1 MGLQTATNPK
11 TGERVVLVD
20 DQWQP
25 VLQSATNKE
34 GVKAYLVGDQWL
46 TDDAP
51 TVAPAA
57 APKSEGQAPLRGVAG
72 FFSAVGEPLVGL
84 SQGVSKG
91 IGDVMFGGQR
101 LVGMGLEKAGQAFA
115 PDQTLSGL
123 ITGQQPTNVVQRA
136 GKALQ
141 LDAEQRKLAE
151 QEAIADIKKKQPF
164 ATGAGE
170 LTGEVVGTLPVG
182 GAIAAPLK
190 KAAQMAPSLARFLTP
205 VATAIESGGFQAPNL
220 ATRAAGGAITG
231 GASAGLVDPN
241 ATEAGAAI
249 GAFVPTIV
257 APLVKKGAA
266 AVNRL
271 VDIKGST
278 LLDAVEGKGKEIVN
292 ALRDKNAIIVPGSA
306 PTAGEVAA
314 PVGSTRFSAL
324 QEKLK
329 EVPGA
334 ATDYATQAA
343 QSNQARL
350 AQESRVGARF
360 QRVIDR
366 VKTKID
372 NGLGAEVSPREI
384 GESLLGAA
392 KAERDTVKKGIIEP
406 AYQKA
411 FTEAGDAK
419 IDVSNVVGQAESIL
433 GRKLSDFASE
443 TAPETVRKLLSF
455 KPKPAPDVPVGKGK
469 LSSRLIKTSEE
480 VVLPPEATLQQLDDV
495 RKAINA
501 DIAAAKT
508 SAVPTAGSTLRNLHQ
523 LHDAIDD
530 AIGKSQALPDTAKVA
545 YADAVNLYRTE
556 FVPRFKT
563 GINANLFKQT
573 SLNEP
578 KLNADDVITKFF
590 QPKGEREAG
599 QFVEMF
605 GKNPD
610 AMKAARTGIE
620 DLYRQKVTN
629 AVTGEV
635 TPAKHAQFMKDYKN
649 PISILD
655 DAGMNLSQRF
665 EVVGKDAARLAK
677 IREMADASG
686 NKLAPPLPPGSNAL
700 VIEKRINELTKNLDT
715 RQLEAVNA
723 VRDDLARAAEYQ
735 RLAKAGRPAGPTGQ
749 GSATEAAAQGGLPF
763 PSLLSTPITIF
774 NNVVKRLSGQMDEK
788 VALELAREL
797 SSPALAADAIEK
809 AMARQAGKAPTSKV
823 LNQLAQPATTA
834 AAQTAADQNNLRYRI
849 ELNGMAR

>member
-11 TGERVVLVD
+11 TGERVVLVG

-25 VLQSATNKE
+25 IQQSATNKE

-51 TVAPAA
+51 AAAPAA
-57 APKSEGQAPLRGVAG
+57 AKPKGQAPLTGIAGIAESIGQPFEAAGRGV
-72 FFSAVGEPLVGL
+72 F
-84 SQGVSKG
+84 KG

-101 LVGMGLEKAGQAFA
+101 LVGMGLEKLGQPGSRAESAGRGIQ
-115 PDQTLSGL
+115 
-123 ITGQQPTNVVQRA
+123 I
-136 GKALQ
+136 
-141 LDAEQRKLAE
+141 DAEQRKLAE
-151 QEAIADIKKKQPF
+151 QEAIADIKKKQPL

-170 LTGEVVGTLPVG
+170 MVGEVVGTLPVG
-182 GAIAAPLK
+182 GAIAAPIK
-190 KAAQMAPSLARFLTP
+190 KAAQLAPSLARFLTP
-205 VATAIESGGFQAPNL
+205 VATAIETAGFKGPNI
-220 ATRAAGGAITG
+220 ATKAAGGAITS

-241 ATEAGAAI
+241 STEAGAAI
-249 GAFVPTIV
+249 GAVVPTIV
-257 APLVKKGAA
+257 APLVGKAA
-266 AVNRL
+266 TAVNRL
-271 VDIKGST
+271 TDIKGNT
-278 LLDAVEGKGKEIVN
+278 LLDAVEGKGKEIIN
-292 ALRDKNAIIVPGSA
+292 ALRAKDAVIVPGSA

-314 PVGSTRFSAL
+314 PVGVARFSAL

-334 ATDYATQAA
+334 ATSYANQAA
-343 QSNQARL
+343 QTNEARL
-350 AQESRVGARF
+350 AQEGRVGERF
-360 QRVIDR
+360 QRVIDK
-366 VKTKID
+366 VKAKID
-372 NGLGAEVSPREI
+372 SGLGAEVSPREV
-384 GESLLGAA
+384 GESLLAA
-392 KAERDTVKKGIIEP
+392 ANKEREIVKKGVIEP

-419 IDVSNVVGQAESIL
+419 IDVSSVVDQAESIL

-455 KPKPAPDVPVGKGK
+455 KPKPAPEVPVGKGK
-469 LSSRLIKTSEE
+469 LSSKLVKTSDE
-480 VVLPPEATLQQLDDV
+480 VVLPPEATLQQLDDI

-501 DIAAAKT
+501 DIAAAK
-508 SAVPTAGSTLRNLHQ
+508 SSMNPTASSTLRNLGQ
-523 LHDAIDD
+523 LHAAIDD
-530 AIGKSQALPDTAKVA
+530 AIGKSEALPAAAKTA

-578 KLNADDVITKFF
+578 KLNADDVVSKFF

-610 AMKAARTGIE
+610 AMVTARAGIE

-629 AVTGEV
+629 AATGEV
-635 TPAKHAQFMKDYKN
+635 DRAKHAQFMKDFKN
-649 PISILD
+649 PIAILD
-655 DAGMNLSQRF
+655 DAGMNLAQRF
-665 EVVGKDAARLAK
+665 DVIGKDAARLAK
-677 IREMADASG
+677 VREMAEASG

-700 VIEKRINELTKNLDT
+700 AIEKRITDLTNGFT
-715 RQLEAVNA
+715 PRQMQAVNA
-723 VRDDLARAAEYQ
+723 VRDDLARQAEYE
-735 RLAKAGRPAGPTGQ
+735 RLARAGRPAGPTGQ
-749 GSATEAAAQGGLPF
+749 GSATEAASQSGLPF
-763 PSLLSTPITIF
+763 PHLLSTPITIF
-774 NNVVKRLSGQMDEK
+774 NNVVKRLSGQMDDK

-809 AMARQAGKAPTSKV
+809 AMARQAGKAPTNAVVNS
-823 LNQLAQPATTA
+823 LAKPATTA
-834 AAQTAADQNNLRYRI
+834 AAQAPADQNKLRYRVEI
-849 ELNGMAR
+849 NGVGQRN

>member
-11 TGERVVLVD
+11 TGERVVLVG

-25 VLQSATNKE
+25 IQQSATNKE
-34 GVKAYLVGDQWL
+34 GMKAYLVGDQWL

-51 TVAPAA
+51 AA
-57 APKSEGQAPLRGVAG
+57 APATPKGQAPLTGAAG
-72 FFSAVGEPLVGL
+72 FFEAVGEPIAAL

-101 LVGMGLEKAGQAFA
+101 LVGMGMEKLGQPGSRGAEMGR
-115 PDQTLSGL
+115 TL
-123 ITGQQPTNVVQRA
+123 QR
-136 GKALQ
+136 
-141 LDAEQRKLAE
+141 DAAERKLAE
-151 QEAIADIKKKQPF
+151 QEAIADIKKKQPV
-164 ATGAGE
+164 ATGTGE
-170 LTGEVVGTLPVG
+170 MVGEVVGTLPVG
-182 GAIAAPLK
+182 GAIAAPIK
-190 KAAQMAPSLARFLTP
+190 KAAQMAPSLAKFLTP
-205 VATAIESGGFQAPNL
+205 VATAIESAGFKGPNI
-220 ATRAAGGAITG
+220 ATKGLGGAVTG

-249 GAFVPTIV
+249 GAVVPTIV
-257 APLVKKGAA
+257 APLVGKAA
-266 AVNRL
+266 TAVNRL
-271 VDIKGST
+271 TDIKGST
-278 LLDAVEGKGKEIVN
+278 LLDAVEGKGKEIIN
-292 ALRDKNAIIVPGSA
+292 ALRAKDAVIVPGSA

-314 PVGSTRFSAL
+314 PVGSARFSAL

-329 EVPGA
+329 EVPKA
-334 ATDYATQAA
+334 VTDYANQAA
-343 QSNQARL
+343 QTNQARL
-350 AQESRVGARF
+350 AQEGRVGDRF
-360 QRVIDR
+360 QRVIDK
-366 VKTKID
+366 VKAKIE
-372 NGLGAEVSPREI
+372 NGLGATTVTPREA
-384 GESLLGAA
+384 GEALLASA
-392 KAERDTVKKGIIEP
+392 KIERDAVKKGVIEP

-419 IDVSNVVGQAESIL
+419 IDVSSVVDQAESIL

-455 KPKPAPDVPVGKGK
+455 KPKPAPEVPVGKGK
-469 LSSRLIKTSEE
+469 LSSKLVKTSEE
-480 VVLPPEATLQQLDDV
+480 VALPPEATLQQLDDI

-501 DIAAAKT
+501 DIAAAKS

-530 AIGKSQALPDTAKVA
+530 AIGKSTALPDAAKTA

-578 KLNADDVITKFF
+578 KLNADDVVSKFF

-599 QFVEMF
+599 QFVDMF

-610 AMKAARTGIE
+610 AMVTARAGIE
-620 DLYRQKVTN
+620 DLYRQKVIN
-629 AVTGEV
+629 ASTGEV
-635 TPAKHAQFMKDYKN
+635 DLAAQARFLRDYKN
-649 PISILD
+649 PIAILD

-665 EVVGKDAARLAK
+665 DVVGKDAARLAK

-700 VIEKRINELTKNLDT
+700 AVEKRITELTNGLNP
-715 RQLEAVNA
+715 RQMQTVNA
-723 VRDDLARAAEYQ
+723 VRDDLARQAEYE
-735 RLAKAGRPAGPTGQ
+735 RLARAGRPAGPTGQ
-749 GSATEAAAQGGLPF
+749 SSATEAAAQGGMPLP
-763 PSLLSTPITIF
+763 PLLNTTLTIF
-774 NNVVKRLSGQMDEK
+774 NNVVKRLSGQMDDK
-788 VALELAREL
+788 IALELAREL

-809 AMARQAGKAPTSKV
+809 AMARQAGKAPTNAVVNS
-823 LNQLAQPATTA
+823 LAKPATTA
-834 AAQTAADQNNLRYRI
+834 AAQAPADQNKLRYRVEI
-849 ELNGMAR
+849 NGVGQRN

>member
-1 MGLQTATNPK
+1 LQTATNPK
-11 TGERVVLVD
+11 TGERVVLVN

-25 VLQSATNKE
+25 IAQSATNKE

-46 TDDAP
+46 TDDVP
-51 TVAPAA
+51 VAKPQMPAFDTGAGGQNWDTRGPLTGA
-57 APKSEGQAPLRGVAG
+57 AGV
-72 FFSAVGEPLVGL
+72 FQTIGEPLAGL

-101 LVGMGLEKAGQAFA
+101 LVGMGLEKLGQPGSRA
-115 PDQTLSGL
+115 D
-123 ITGQQPTNVVQRA
+123 IA

-151 QEAIADIKKKQPF
+151 QADIADIKKKQPL
-164 ATGAGE
+164 ATGTGE
-170 LTGEVVGTLPVG
+170 LVGEVVGTLPVG

-190 KAAQMAPSLARFLTP
+190 KAVQMAPSLARFLTP
-205 VATAIESGGFQAPNL
+205 IATSIETAGFQAPNI
-220 ATRAAGGAITG
+220 ATKALGGAVTG
-231 GASAGLVDPN
+231 GASAALIDPN
-241 ATEAGAAI
+241 SAEAGATI
-249 GAFVPTIV
+249 GAVVPTIV
-257 APLVKKGAA
+257 APAIGKVAG

-271 VDIKGST
+271 TDIKGTT
-278 LLDAVEGKGKEIVN
+278 LLDAVEGKGKEIIN
-292 ALRDKNAIIVPGSA
+292 ALRSKGAVIVPGSA
-306 PTAGEVAA
+306 PTAAEVASTA
-314 PVGSTRFSAL
+314 GSARFSAL
-324 QEKLK
+324 GKKLE

-334 ATDYATQAA
+334 ATSYANQAA
-343 QSNQARL
+343 QSNEARL
-350 AQESRVGARF
+350 AQEARVGERF
-360 QRVIDR
+360 QRVIDK
-366 VKTKID
+366 VKSKID
-372 NGLGAEVSPREI
+372 NAFGPAPTPREL
-384 GESLLGAA
+384 GESLLASA
-392 KAERDTVKKGIIEP
+392 KIERETVKKGVIEP

-455 KPKPAPDVPVGKGK
+455 KPRPAPDVPVGKGK

-480 VVLPPEATLQQLDDV
+480 AVLPPEATLQQLDDV

-501 DIAAAKT
+501 DIAAAKM
-508 SAVPTAGSTLRNLHQ
+508 SMSPTAGSTLRNLGQ
-523 LHDAIDD
+523 LHTAIDD
-530 AIGKSQALPDTAKVA
+530 AIGKSQALPDAAKVS

-578 KLNADDVITKFF
+578 RLNADDVITKFF

-599 QFVEMF
+599 QFVDMF
-605 GKNPD
+605 GKNVD

-620 DLYRQKVTN
+620 DLYRQKVTD

-635 TPAKHAQFMKDYKN
+635 SAAKHAKFMKDYGN
-649 PISILD
+649 PIAIMD
-655 DAGMNLSQRF
+655 DAGMNLAQRF
-665 EVVGKDAARLAK
+665 DVIGKDAQRLAR

-700 VIEKRINELTKNLDT
+700 AVEQRITDLTKGMNP
-715 RQLEAVNA
+715 RQLQAVNA
-723 VRDDLARAAEYQ
+723 VRDDLARAVEYE

-749 GSATEAAAQGGLPF
+749 GSATEAAAQGGLPL
-763 PSLLSTPITIF
+763 PPLLSTPLTIF
-774 NNVVKRLSGQMDEK
+774 NNVVKRLSGQMDDK
-788 VALELAREL
+788 IALELAREM

-809 AMARQAGKAPTSKV
+809 AMARQAGKGPTNAA
-823 LNQLAQPATTA
+823 LNQLAKPAATA
-834 AAQTAADQNNLRYRI
+834 AAQSPADQNKLRYRI

>member
-11 TGERVVLVD
+11 TGERVVLVG

-34 GVKAYLVGDQWL
+34 GLKAYLVGDQWL
-46 TDDAP
+46 TDDAAP
-51 TVAPAA
+51 AVAPATA
-57 APKSEGQAPLRGVAG
+57 APAKPKGQAPLTGAAG
-72 FFSAVGEPLVGL
+72 FFEAVGEPIAAL
-84 SQGVSKG
+84 SQGISKG

-101 LVGMGLEKAGQAFA
+101 LVGVGLEKAGAE
-115 PDQTLSGL
+115 
-123 ITGQQPTNVVQRA
+123 RA
-136 GKALQ
+136 GRALQ

-151 QEAIADIKKKQPF
+151 QEAIADIKKKQPL

-170 LTGEVVGTLPVG
+170 MTGEVVGTLPVG
-182 GAIAAPLK
+182 GAIAAPIK
-190 KAAQMAPSLARFLTP
+190 KAAQLAPSLARFLTP
-205 VATAIESGGFQAPNL
+205 VATAVETAGFKGPNI
-220 ATRAAGGAITG
+220 ATKAAGGAITG

-241 ATEAGAAI
+241 STEAGAAI
-249 GAFVPTIV
+249 GAVVPTIV
-257 APLVKKGAA
+257 APLVGKAA
-266 AVNRL
+266 TAINRL
-271 VDIKGST
+271 TDIKGNT
-278 LLDAVEGKGKEIVN
+278 LLDAVEGKGKEIIN
-292 ALRDKNAIIVPGSA
+292 ALRDKNAVIVPGSA

-334 ATDYATQAA
+334 ATSYANQAA
-343 QSNQARL
+343 QTNEARL
-350 AQESRVGARF
+350 AQEGRVGERF

-366 VKTKID
+366 VKAKID
-372 NGLGAEVSPREI
+372 SGLGTSKDTPREV
-384 GESLLGAA
+384 GEALLAA
-392 KAERDTVKKGIIEP
+392 ANKEREIVKKGVIEP

-419 IDVSNVVGQAESIL
+419 IDVSSVVDQAESIL

-455 KPKPAPDVPVGKGK
+455 KPKPAPEVPVGKGK
-469 LSSRLIKTSEE
+469 LSSKLVKTSDE
-480 VVLPPEATLQQLDDV
+480 VVLPPEATLQQLDDI

-501 DIAAAKT
+501 DIAAAK
-508 SAVPTAGSTLRNLHQ
+508 SSMNPTASSTLRNLGQ
-523 LHDAIDD
+523 LHAAIDD
-530 AIGKSQALPDTAKVA
+530 AIGKSEALPVAAKTA

-578 KLNADDVITKFF
+578 KLNADDVVSKFF

-610 AMKAARTGIE
+610 AMVTARAGIE

-629 AVTGEV
+629 AATGEV
-635 TPAKHAQFMKDYKN
+635 DRAKHAQFMKEYKN
-649 PISILD
+649 PIAILD

-665 EVVGKDAARLAK
+665 DVIGKDAARLAK
-677 IREMADASG
+677 VREMADASG

-700 VIEKRINELTKNLDT
+700 AIEKRITDLTNGFT
-715 RQLEAVNA
+715 PRQMQAVNA
-723 VRDDLARAAEYQ
+723 VRDDLARQAEYE
-735 RLAKAGRPAGPTGQ
+735 RLARAGRPAGPTGQ
-749 GSATEAAAQGGLPF
+749 GSATEAASQSGLPF
-763 PSLLSTPITIF
+763 PHLLSTPITIF
-774 NNVVKRLSGQMDEK
+774 NNVVKRLSGQMDDK

-809 AMARQAGKAPTSKV
+809 AMARQAGRAPTNAVVNS
-823 LNQLAQPATTA
+823 LAKPATTA
-834 AAQTAADQNNLRYRI
+834 AAQAPADQNKLRYRVEI
-849 ELNGMAR
+849 NGVGQRN

>member
-11 TGERVVLVD
+11 TGERVVLVG

-25 VLQSATNKE
+25 VMQSATNKE
-34 GVKAYLVGDQWL
+34 GIKAYLVGDQWL

-51 TVAPAA
+51 APAA
-57 APKSEGQAPLRGVAG
+57 APAQPKGQAPLTGAAG
-72 FFSAVGEPLVGL
+72 FFESVGEPLAGL
-84 SQGVSKG
+84 SQGISKG

-101 LVGMGLEKAGQAFA
+101 LVGMGLEKAGAE
-115 PDQTLSGL
+115 
-123 ITGQQPTNVVQRA
+123 RA

-151 QEAIADIKKKQPF
+151 QQAIADIRKKQPF

-170 LTGEVVGTLPVG
+170 MTGEVIGTLPVG
-182 GAIAAPLK
+182 GAIAAPIK

-205 VATAIESGGFQAPNL
+205 VATAIETGGFQAPNL
-220 ATRAAGGAITG
+220 ATKAAGGAITG

-249 GAFVPTIV
+249 GAVVPTIV
-257 APLVKKGAA
+257 APLVTKGAA

-271 VDIKGST
+271 MDIKGNT
-278 LLDAVEGKGKEIVN
+278 LLDAVEGKSKEIVN
-292 ALRDKNAIIVPGSA
+292 ALRAKDAVIVPGSA

-334 ATDYATQAA
+334 ATSYANQAA
-343 QSNQARL
+343 QTNEARL
-350 AQESRVGARF
+350 AQEGRVGERF

-366 VKTKID
+366 VKAKID

-384 GESLLGAA
+384 GETLLGTA
-392 KAERDTVKKGIIEP
+392 KAERDAVKKGVIEP

-411 FTEAGDAK
+411 FTEAGDSK
-419 IDVSNVVGQAESIL
+419 IDVSGVVNQAESIL

-469 LSSRLIKTSEE
+469 LSSKLIKTSEE
-480 VVLPPEATLQQLDDV
+480 VTLPPEATLQQLDDV

-508 SAVPTAGSTLRNLHQ
+508 SAVPTANSTLRNLHQ

-530 AIGKSQALPDTAKVA
+530 AIGKSQALPDTAKAA

-605 GKNPD
+605 GKNAD

-635 TPAKHAQFMKDYKN
+635 NPAKHAQFMKDYKN
-649 PISILD
+649 PIAIMD

-665 EVVGKDAARLAK
+665 DVVGKDATRLAK

-700 VIEKRINELTKNLDT
+700 AIEKRITDLTKGMNE
-715 RQLEAVNA
+715 RQLQAVNS
-723 VRDDLARAAEYQ
+723 VRDDLARQAEYE

-749 GSATEAAAQGGLPF
+749 GSATEAASQSGLPF
-763 PSLLSTPITIF
+763 PHLLSTPITIF
-774 NNVVKRLSGQMDEK
+774 NNVVKRLSGQMDDK

-809 AMARQAGKAPTSKV
+809 AMARQAGKGPTNKII
-823 LNQLAQPATTA
+823 NQLAQPATTA
-834 AAQTAADQNNLRYRI
+834 AAQAPADQNKLRYRI

>member
-11 TGERVVLVD
+11 TGERVVLVG

-25 VLQSATNKE
+25 IQQSATNKE
-34 GVKAYLVGDQWL
+34 GMKAYLVGDQWL

-51 TVAPAA
+51 APAA
-57 APKSEGQAPLRGVAG
+57 VPAKPKGQAPLTGAAG
-72 FFSAVGEPLVGL
+72 FFEAVGEPIAGL

-91 IGDVMFGGQR
+91 IGDVMFGAQR
-101 LVGMGLEKAGQAFA
+101 LVGMGIEKLGTPNSPAAEFGRE
-115 PDQTLSGL
+115 L
-123 ITGQQPTNVVQRA
+123 QR
-136 GKALQ
+136 
-141 LDAEQRKLAE
+141 DAAQRKLAE
-151 QEAIADIKKKQPF
+151 QEAIADIKKKQPV
-164 ATGAGE
+164 ATGTGE
-170 LTGEVVGTLPVG
+170 MVGEVVGTLPVG
-182 GAIAAPLK
+182 GGIAAPIK
-190 KAAQMAPSLARFLTP
+190 KAAQMAPSLAKFLTP
-205 VATAIESGGFQAPNL
+205 VATAIESGGFQGANL
-220 ATRAAGGAITG
+220 ATKGLGGAVTG
-231 GASAGLVDPN
+231 GASAGLIDPN

-249 GAFVPTIV
+249 GAVVPTIV
-257 APLVKKGAA
+257 APLVGKAA
-266 AVNRL
+266 TAVNRL
-271 VDIKGST
+271 TDIKGST
-278 LLDAVEGKGKEIVN
+278 LLDAVEGKGKEIIN
-292 ALRDKNAIIVPGSA
+292 ALRAKDAVIVPGSA

-334 ATDYATQAA
+334 ATSYANQAA
-343 QSNQARL
+343 QTNEARL
-350 AQESRVGARF
+350 AQEGRVGERF
-360 QRVIDR
+360 QRVIDK
-366 VKTKID
+366 VKAKIES
-372 NGLGAEVSPREI
+372 GLGSTTVTPREA
-384 GESLLGAA
+384 GEALLAA
-392 KAERDTVKKGIIEP
+392 ANKEREMVKKGVIEP

-419 IDVSNVVGQAESIL
+419 IDVSSVVDQAESIL
-433 GRKLSDFASE
+433 DRKLSDFASE

-455 KPKPAPDVPVGKGK
+455 KPKPAPEVPVGKGK
-469 LSSRLIKTSEE
+469 LSSKLIKTSEE
-480 VVLPPEATLQQLDDV
+480 VALPPEATLQQLDDI

-501 DIAAAKT
+501 DIAAAKS

-530 AIGKSQALPDTAKVA
+530 AIGKSTALPDAAKTA

-578 KLNADDVITKFF
+578 KLNADDVVSKFF

-599 QFVEMF
+599 QFVDMF

-610 AMKAARTGIE
+610 AMVTARAGIE

-635 TPAKHAQFMKDYKN
+635 DRAKHAQFMKDYKN
-649 PISILD
+649 PIAILD

-665 EVVGKDAARLAK
+665 DVVGKDAARLAK

-700 VIEKRINELTKNLDT
+700 AVEKRITELTNGLNP
-715 RQLEAVNA
+715 RQMQTVNA
-723 VRDDLARAAEYQ
+723 VRDDLARQAEYE
-735 RLAKAGRPAGPTGQ
+735 RLARAGRPAGPTDQ
-749 GSATEAAAQGGLPF
+749 GSATEAASQSGLPF
-763 PSLLSTPITIF
+763 PHLLSTPITIF
-774 NNVVKRLSGQMDEK
+774 NNVVKRLSGQMDDK

-809 AMARQAGKAPTSKV
+809 AMARQSGKGKTNAV
-823 LNQLAQPATTA
+823 VNALAKPAATA
-834 AAQTAADQNNLRYRI
+834 AAQMPANQNALRI
-849 ELNGMAR
+849 EINGVGQRN

>member
-1 MGLQTATNPK
+1 MGLQTATNPQ
-11 TGERVVLVD
+11 TGERVVLVG

-25 VLQSATNKE
+25 ILQSATNKE
-34 GVKAYLVGDQWL
+34 GMKAYLVGDQWL

-51 TVAPAA
+51 AAAPAA
-57 APKSEGQAPLRGVAG
+57 PAKPKGQAPLTGAAG
-72 FFSAVGEPLVGL
+72 FFEAVGEPIAGL
-84 SQGVSKG
+84 SQGISKG

-101 LVGMGLEKAGQAFA
+101 LVGMGLEKAGAE
-115 PDQTLSGL
+115 GV
-123 ITGQQPTNVVQRA
+123 GR
-136 GKALQ
+136 ALQ
-141 LDAEQRKLAE
+141 EDAARRKLAE
-151 QEAIADIKKKQPF
+151 QEAIADIKKKQPL

-170 LTGEVVGTLPVG
+170 MTGEVVGTLPVG
-182 GAIAAPLK
+182 GAIAAPIK

-205 VATAIESGGFQAPNL
+205 VATAVESAGFKGPNI
-220 ATRAAGGAITG
+220 ATKGLGGAVSG
-231 GASAGLVDPN
+231 GASAALIDPN

-249 GAFVPTIV
+249 GALVPTIV
-257 APLVKKGAA
+257 APLVTKGAA

-271 VDIKGST
+271 TDIKGST
-278 LLDAVEGKGKEIVN
+278 LLDAVEGKGQEIIN
-292 ALRDKNAIIVPGSA
+292 ALRAKNAVIVPGSA

-314 PVGSTRFSAL
+314 PVGSARFSAL

-334 ATDYATQAA
+334 ATSYANQAA
-343 QSNQARL
+343 QTNEARL
-350 AQESRVGARF
+350 AQEGRVGERF

-366 VKTKID
+366 VKAKIES
-372 NGLGAEVSPREI
+372 GLGSTTVTPREA
-384 GESLLGAA
+384 GEALLAA
-392 KAERDTVKKGIIEP
+392 ANKEREMVKKGVIEP

-419 IDVSNVVGQAESIL
+419 IDVSNVVDQAESIL

-455 KPKPAPDVPVGKGK
+455 KPKPAPEVPVGKGK
-469 LSSRLIKTSEE
+469 LSSKLVKTSEE
-480 VVLPPEATLQQLDDV
+480 VALPPEATLQQLDDI

-501 DIAAAKT
+501 DIAAAKS

-530 AIGKSQALPDTAKVA
+530 AIGKSTALPDAAKTA
-545 YADAVNLYRTE
+545 YADAVSLYRTQY
-556 FVPRFKT
+556 VPRFKT
-563 GINANLFKQT
+563 GVNANLFKQT

-578 KLNADDVITKFF
+578 KLNADDVVSKFF

-610 AMKAARTGIE
+610 AMVTARAGIE

-635 TPAKHAQFMKDYKN
+635 DRAKHAQFMKDYKN
-649 PISILD
+649 PIAILD

-665 EVVGKDAARLAK
+665 DVVGKDAARLAK
-677 IREMADASG
+677 IREMAEASG
-686 NKLAPPLPPGSNAL
+686 NKLAPPLPPGANAL
-700 VIEKRINELTKNLDT
+700 AVEKRISELTSGMT
-715 RQLEAVNA
+715 PRQLQVVNS
-723 VRDDLARAAEYQ
+723 VRDDLARQAEYE
-735 RLAKAGRPAGPTGQ
+735 RLARAGRPAGPTGQ
-749 GSATEAAAQGGLPF
+749 GSATEAASQSGLPF
-763 PSLLSTPITIF
+763 PHLLSTPITIF
-774 NNVVKRLSGQMDEK
+774 NNVVKRLSGQMDDK
-788 VALELAREL
+788 VALELAREM

-809 AMARQAGKAPTSKV
+809 AMARQAGKGKSNAVVNK
-823 LNQLAQPATTA
+823 LAKPLSTA
-834 AAQTAADQNNLRYRI
+834 AAQTPANQNALRI
-849 ELNGMAR
+849 ELTGMANKD

>member
-11 TGERVVLVD
+11 TGERVVLVG

-25 VLQSATNKE
+25 IQQSATNKE
-34 GVKAYLVGDQWL
+34 GMKAYLVGDQWL
-46 TDDAP
+46 TDDA
-51 TVAPAA
+51 APAA
-57 APKSEGQAPLRGVAG
+57 APAKPKGQAPLTGAAG
-72 FFSAVGEPLVGL
+72 FFESVGEPIAAL

-101 LVGMGLEKAGQAFA
+101 LVGMGLEKLGQ
-115 PDQTLSGL
+115 PGS
-123 ITGQQPTNVVQRA
+123 RA
-136 GKALQ
+136 AEQGRALQ
-141 LDAEQRKLAE
+141 IDAEQRKLAE
-151 QEAIADIKKKQPF
+151 QQSIADIKKKQPV

-170 LTGEVVGTLPVG
+170 MVGEVVGTLPVG
-182 GAIAAPLK
+182 GAIAAPIK
-190 KAAQMAPSLARFLTP
+190 KAAQLAPSLARFLTP
-205 VATAIESGGFQAPNL
+205 VATAIETAGFKGPNI
-220 ATRAAGGAITG
+220 ATKAAGGAITS

-241 ATEAGAAI
+241 STEAGAAI
-249 GAFVPTIV
+249 GAVVPTIV
-257 APLVKKGAA
+257 APLVGKAA
-266 AVNRL
+266 TAVNRL
-271 VDIKGST
+271 TDIKGNT
-278 LLDAVEGKGKEIVN
+278 LLDAVEGKGKEIIN
-292 ALRDKNAIIVPGSA
+292 ALRAKDAVIVPGSA

-314 PVGSTRFSAL
+314 PVGVARFSAL

-334 ATDYATQAA
+334 ATSYANQAA
-343 QSNQARL
+343 QTNEARL
-350 AQESRVGARF
+350 AQEGRVGERF
-360 QRVIDR
+360 QRVIDK
-366 VKTKID
+366 VKAKID
-372 NGLGAEVSPREI
+372 NGLGAEVSPREV
-384 GESLLGAA
+384 GESLLAA
-392 KAERDTVKKGIIEP
+392 ANKEREIVKKGVIEP

-419 IDVSNVVGQAESIL
+419 INVSGVVDQAESIL

-455 KPKPAPDVPVGKGK
+455 KPKPAPEVPVGKGK
-469 LSSRLIKTSEE
+469 LSSKLVKTSDE
-480 VVLPPEATLQQLDDV
+480 VVLPPEATLQQLDDI

-501 DIAAAKT
+501 DIAAAK
-508 SAVPTAGSTLRNLHQ
+508 SSMNPTASSTLRNLGQ
-523 LHDAIDD
+523 LHTAIDD
-530 AIGKSQALPDTAKVA
+530 AIGKSEALPAAAKTA

-578 KLNADDVITKFF
+578 KLNADDVVSKFF

-610 AMKAARTGIE
+610 AMVTARAGIE

-629 AVTGEV
+629 AATGEV
-635 TPAKHAQFMKDYKN
+635 DRAKHAQFMKDFKN
-649 PISILD
+649 PIAIMD
-655 DAGMNLSQRF
+655 EAGMNLAQRF
-665 EVVGKDAARLAK
+665 DVIGKDAARLAK
-677 IREMADASG
+677 VREMADASG

-700 VIEKRINELTKNLDT
+700 AIEKRISDLTTDFT
-715 RQLEAVNA
+715 PRQMQAVNA
-723 VRDDLARAAEYQ
+723 VRDDLARQAEYE

-749 GSATEAAAQGGLPF
+749 GSATEAASQSGLPF
-763 PSLLSTPITIF
+763 PHLLSTPITIF
-774 NNVVKRLSGQMDEK
+774 NNVVKRLSGQMDDK

-809 AMARQAGKAPTSKV
+809 AMARQAGKAPTNAVVNS
-823 LNQLAQPATTA
+823 LAKPATTA
-834 AAQTAADQNNLRYRI
+834 AAQAPADQNKLRYRVEI
-849 ELNGMAR
+849 NGVGQRN

>member
-1 MGLQTATNPK
+1 L
-11 TGERVVLVD
+11 VV
-20 DQWQP
+20 
-25 VLQSATNKE
+25 
-34 GVKAYLVGDQWL
+34 DQWL
-46 TDDAP
+46 TDDA
-51 TVAPAA
+51 APAA
-57 APKSEGQAPLRGVAG
+57 PAAPAKPKGQAPLTGAAG
-72 FFSAVGEPLVGL
+72 FFETIGEPIAGL

-101 LVGMGLEKAGQAFA
+101 LVGMGIEKAGQAFA
-115 PDQTLSGL
+115 PAPTMSGL
-123 ITGQQPTNVVQRA
+123 VTGQQPTNIVQRA
-136 GKALQ
+136 GIALQ
-141 LDAEQRKLAE
+141 EDAARRKLAE
-151 QEAIADIKKKQPF
+151 QEAIADIKKKQPV
-164 ATGAGE
+164 ATGTGE
-170 LTGEVVGTLPVG
+170 MVGEVVGTLPVG
-182 GAIAAPLK
+182 GAIAAPIK
-190 KAAQMAPSLARFLTP
+190 KAAQMAPSLAKFLTP
-205 VATAIESGGFQAPNL
+205 VATAIETGGFKGPNI
-220 ATRAAGGAITG
+220 ATKAVGGAVTG
-231 GASAGLVDPN
+231 GASAGLIDPN

-249 GAFVPTIV
+249 GAVVPTVV
-257 APLVKKGAA
+257 APLVGKAAA

-271 VDIKGST
+271 TDIKGNT
-278 LLDAVEGKGKEIVN
+278 LLDAVEGKGKEIIN
-292 ALRDKNAIIVPGSA
+292 ALRAKDAVIVPGSA

-343 QSNQARL
+343 QTNEARL
-350 AQESRVGARF
+350 AQEGRVGERF
-360 QRVIDR
+360 QRVIDK
-366 VKTKID
+366 VKSKIES
-372 NGLGAEVSPREI
+372 GLGSTTVTPREA
-384 GESLLGAA
+384 GEALLAA
-392 KAERDTVKKGIIEP
+392 ANKEREMVKKGVIEP

-419 IDVSNVVGQAESIL
+419 IDVSSVVDQAESIL

-455 KPKPAPDVPVGKGK
+455 KPKPAPEVPVGKGK
-469 LSSRLIKTSEE
+469 LSSRLTKTSEE
-480 VVLPPEATLQQLDDV
+480 ALPTPEATLQQLDDV

-501 DIAAAKT
+501 DIAAAKS
-508 SAVPTAGSTLRNLHQ
+508 SANPTAGSTLRNLHQ

-530 AIGKSQALPDTAKVA
+530 AIGKSQALPETAKTA

-578 KLNADDVITKFF
+578 KLNADDVVSKFF

-610 AMKAARTGIE
+610 AMVTARAGIE

-635 TPAKHAQFMKDYKN
+635 DRAKHAQFMKDYKN
-649 PISILD
+649 PIAILD

-665 EVVGKDAARLAK
+665 DVVGKDAARLAK

-686 NKLAPPLPPGSNAL
+686 NKLAPPLPPGANAL
-700 VIEKRINELTKNLDT
+700 AVEKRINELTSNFT
-715 RQLEAVNA
+715 PRQMQAVNA
-723 VRDDLARAAEYQ
+723 VRDDLARQAEYE

-749 GSATEAAAQGGLPF
+749 GSATEAAAQSGLPF
-763 PSLLSTPITIF
+763 PHLLSTPITIF
-774 NNVVKRLSGQMDEK
+774 NNVVKRLSGQMDDK

-809 AMARQAGKAPTSKV
+809 AMARQAGKGKTNAVVNS
-823 LNQLAQPATTA
+823 LAKPAAIA
-834 AAQTAADQNNLRYRI
+834 AAQMPANQNALRI
-849 ELNGMAR
+849 EINGVGQRK

>member
-11 TGERVVLVD
+11 TGERVVLVG

-25 VLQSATNKE
+25 IQQSATNKE
-34 GVKAYLVGDQWL
+34 GVKAYLVGDKWL

-51 TVAPAA
+51 AAAPAA
-57 APKSEGQAPLRGVAG
+57 SPAKPQGQAPLTGIAGIAESIGQPFEAAGRGV
-72 FFSAVGEPLVGL
+72 F
-84 SQGVSKG
+84 KG

-101 LVGMGLEKAGQAFA
+101 LVGMGLEKLGQ
-115 PDQTLSGL
+115 PGS
-123 ITGQQPTNVVQRA
+123 RA
-136 GKALQ
+136 AEQGRALQ
-141 LDAEQRKLAE
+141 IDAEERKLAE
-151 QEAIADIKKKQPF
+151 QQAIADIKKKQPV

-170 LTGEVVGTLPVG
+170 MVGEVVGTLPVG
-182 GAIAAPLK
+182 GAIAAPIK
-190 KAAQMAPSLARFLTP
+190 KAAQLAPSLARFLTP
-205 VATAIESGGFQAPNL
+205 VATAIETAGFKGPNI
-220 ATRAAGGAITG
+220 ATKAAGGAITS

-241 ATEAGAAI
+241 STEAGAAI
-249 GAFVPTIV
+249 GAVVPTIV
-257 APLVKKGAA
+257 APLVGKAA
-266 AVNRL
+266 TAVNRL
-271 VDIKGST
+271 TDIKGNT
-278 LLDAVEGKGKEIVN
+278 LLDAVEGKGKEIIN
-292 ALRDKNAIIVPGSA
+292 ALRAKDAVIVPGSA

-334 ATDYATQAA
+334 ATEYSTQARVTD
-343 QSNQARL
+343 QARL
-350 AQESRVGARF
+350 AQEGRVGERF
-360 QRVIDR
+360 QRVIDK
-366 VKTKID
+366 VKAKID
-372 NGLGAEVSPREI
+372 GGLGAEVSPREV
-384 GESLLGAA
+384 GESLLAA
-392 KAERDTVKKGIIEP
+392 ANKEREIVKKGVIEP

-419 IDVSNVVGQAESIL
+419 INVSSVVDQAESIL

-455 KPKPAPDVPVGKGK
+455 KPKPAPEVPVGKGK
-469 LSSRLIKTSEE
+469 LSSKLVKTSDE
-480 VVLPPEATLQQLDDV
+480 VVLPPEATLQQLDDI

-501 DIAAAKT
+501 DIAAAK
-508 SAVPTAGSTLRNLHQ
+508 SSMNPTASSTLRNLGQ
-523 LHDAIDD
+523 LHAAIDD
-530 AIGKSQALPDTAKVA
+530 AIGKSEALPAAAKTA

-563 GINANLFKQT
+563 GVNANLFKQT

-610 AMKAARTGIE
+610 AMVTARTGIE

-635 TPAKHAQFMKDYKN
+635 DRTKHAQFMKDFKN
-649 PISILD
+649 PIAIMD
-655 DAGMNLSQRF
+655 EAGMNLAQRF
-665 EVVGKDAARLAK
+665 DVIGKDAARLAK

-686 NKLAPPLPPGSNAL
+686 NKLAPPLPQGSNAL
-700 VIEKRINELTKNLDT
+700 AVEKRIADLTTDFT
-715 RQLEAVNA
+715 PRQMQAVNA
-723 VRDDLARAAEYQ
+723 VRDDLARQAEYQ
-735 RLAKAGRPAGPTGQ
+735 RLAKEGRPAGPTGKD
-749 GSATEAAAQGGLPF
+749 SASGATAPTMAPH
-763 PSLLSTPITIF
+763 LLNTSITIF
-774 NNVVKRLSGQMDEK
+774 NNVVKRLSGQMDDK
-788 VALELAREL
+788 IALELAREL

-809 AMARQAGKAPTSKV
+809 AMARQAGKGPTNAVVNS
-823 LNQLAQPATTA
+823 LAKPATTA
-834 AAQTAADQNNLRYRI
+834 AAQAPADQNKLRYAAVI
-849 ELNGMAR
+849 DVNGVGKRK

>member
-1 MGLQTATNPK
+1 MADLASILNDPNYVNANAATKQAIFDKFSANDTNFTNANPA
-11 TGERVVLVD
+11 TQEAIRVRFGVAL
-20 DQWQP
+20 P
-25 VLQSATNKE
+25 VAAE
-34 GVKAYLVGDQWL
+34 PA
-46 TDDAP
+46 A
-51 TVAPAA
+51 APAA
-57 APKSEGQAPLRGVAG
+57 ALAAPKGPAPLTGAAG
-72 FFSAVGEPLVGL
+72 FFESVGAPLAGL

-101 LVGMGLEKAGQAFA
+101 LVGMGLEALGQ
-115 PDQTLSGL
+115 PGS
-123 ITGQQPTNVVQRA
+123 RA
-136 GKALQ
+136 AEQGRALQ
-141 LDAEQRKLAE
+141 EDAARRKLAE
-151 QEAIADIKKKQPF
+151 QTAIADIKKQQPV

-170 LTGEVVGTLPVG
+170 MVGEVVGTLPVG

-205 VATAIESGGFQAPNL
+205 AAAAIESGGFKGGNF
-220 ATRAAGGAITG
+220 ATKAAGGAVTG

-241 ATEAGAAI
+241 STEAGAAI
-249 GAFVPTIV
+249 GAVVPSIV
-257 APLVKKGAA
+257 APLVGKAA
-266 AVNRL
+266 TAVNRL
-271 VDIKGST
+271 TDIKGST
-278 LLDAVEGKGKEIVN
+278 LLDAVEGKGKEIIN
-292 ALRDKNAIIVPGSA
+292 ALRAKNAVIVPGSA

-334 ATDYATQAA
+334 ATSYANQAA
-343 QSNQARL
+343 QTNQARL
-350 AQESRVGARF
+350 AQEGRVGERF

-366 VKTKID
+366 VKAKIE
-372 NGLGAEVSPREI
+372 NGLGSTSVTPRET
-384 GESLLGAA
+384 GEALLAA
-392 KAERDTVKKGIIEP
+392 ANIERETVKKGVIEP

-419 IDVSNVVGQAESIL
+419 IDVSDVVSQAESIL

-455 KPKPAPDVPVGKGK
+455 KPKPAPEVPVGKGK
-469 LSSRLIKTSEE
+469 LSSKLIKTSDE
-480 VVLPPEATLQQLDDV
+480 VELPPEATLQQLDDI

-501 DIAAAKT
+501 DIAAAK
-508 SAVPTAGSTLRNLHQ
+508 SSMNPTASSTLRNLGQ

-530 AIGKSQALPDTAKVA
+530 AIGKSTALPAAAKSA

-556 FVPRFKT
+556 YVPRFKT

-573 SLNEP
+573 ALNEP
-578 KLNADDVITKFF
+578 KLNADDVVTKFF

-610 AMKAARTGIE
+610 AMVAARAGIE
-620 DLYRQKVTN
+620 DLYRQKVVN

-635 TPAKHAQFMKDYKN
+635 DLAKQAQFLKDYKN
-649 PISILD
+649 PIAILD

-665 EVVGKDAARLAK
+665 DVVGKDAARLAK
-677 IREMADASG
+677 IREMAEASG

-700 VIEKRINELTKNLDT
+700 AVEKRIADLTNGLDA
-715 RQLEAVNA
+715 RQLQTVNA
-723 VRDDLARAAEYQ
+723 VRDDLARQAEYQ

-749 GSATEAAAQGGLPF
+749 GSATEAAAQGGLPL
-763 PSLLSTPITIF
+763 PSLLSTPLTIF
-774 NNVVKRLSGQMDEK
+774 NNVVKRLSGQMDDK
-788 VALELAREL
+788 IALELAREL

-809 AMARQAGKAPTSKV
+809 AMARQAGKGKTNAV
-823 LNQLAQPATTA
+823 VNALAKPAATA
-834 AAQTAADQNNLRYRI
+834 AAQAPADQNALRI
-849 ELNGMAR
+849 EINGVGQRK

>member
-11 TGERVVLVD
+11 TGERVVLVG

-25 VLQSATNKE
+25 IQQSATNKE
-34 GVKAYLVGDQWL
+34 GMKAYLVGDQWL
-46 TDDAP
+46 TDDA
-51 TVAPAA
+51 APAA
-57 APKSEGQAPLRGVAG
+57 APAKPKGQAPLTGAAG
-72 FFSAVGEPLVGL
+72 FFEAVGEPIAAL

-101 LVGMGLEKAGQAFA
+101 LVGMGLEKLGQPGSRAESAGRGIQ
-115 PDQTLSGL
+115 
-123 ITGQQPTNVVQRA
+123 I
-136 GKALQ
+136 
-141 LDAEQRKLAE
+141 DAEERKLAE
-151 QEAIADIKKKQPF
+151 QQAIADIKKKQPV

-170 LTGEVVGTLPVG
+170 MVGEVVGTLPVG
-182 GAIAAPLK
+182 GAIAAPIK
-190 KAAQMAPSLARFLTP
+190 KAAQLAPSLARFLTP
-205 VATAIESGGFQAPNL
+205 VATAIETAGFKGPNI
-220 ATRAAGGAITG
+220 ATKAAGGAVTS

-241 ATEAGAAI
+241 STEAGAAI
-249 GAFVPTIV
+249 GAVVPTIV
-257 APLVKKGAA
+257 APLVGKAA
-266 AVNRL
+266 TAVNRL
-271 VDIKGST
+271 TDIKGNT
-278 LLDAVEGKGKEIVN
+278 LLDAVEGKGKEIIN
-292 ALRDKNAIIVPGSA
+292 ALRAKDAVIVPGSA

-314 PVGSTRFSAL
+314 PVGVARFSAL

-334 ATDYATQAA
+334 ATSYANQAA
-343 QSNQARL
+343 QSNEARL
-350 AQESRVGARF
+350 AQEGRVGERF
-360 QRVIDR
+360 QRVIDK
-366 VKTKID
+366 VKAKI
-372 NGLGAEVSPREI
+372 NSGLGAEVSPREV
-384 GESLLGAA
+384 GESLLAA
-392 KAERDTVKKGIIEP
+392 ANKEREMVKKGVIEP

-411 FTEAGDAK
+411 FTEAGDTK
-419 IDVSNVVGQAESIL
+419 IDVSSVVDQAESIL

-469 LSSRLIKTSEE
+469 LSSKLVKTSDE
-480 VVLPPEATLQQLDDV
+480 VLPAPEATLQQLDDV

-501 DIAAAKT
+501 DIAAAK
-508 SAVPTAGSTLRNLHQ
+508 SSMNPTASSTLRNLHQ
-523 LHDAIDD
+523 LHAAIDD
-530 AIGKSQALPDTAKVA
+530 AIGKSEALPAAAKTA

-578 KLNADDVITKFF
+578 KLNADDVVSKFF

-610 AMKAARTGIE
+610 AMVTARTGIE

-635 TPAKHAQFMKDYKN
+635 DRAKHAQFMKDFKN
-649 PISILD
+649 PIAILD
-655 DAGMNLSQRF
+655 DAGMNLAQRF
-665 EVVGKDAARLAK
+665 DVIGKDAARLAK
-677 IREMADASG
+677 VREMAEASG

-700 VIEKRINELTKNLDT
+700 AVEKRIADLTTNFT
-715 RQLEAVNA
+715 PRQMQAVNA
-723 VRDDLARAAEYQ
+723 VRDDLARQAEYE
-735 RLAKAGRPAGPTGQ
+735 RLARAGRPAGPTGQ
-749 GSATEAAAQGGLPF
+749 GSATEAASQSGLPF
-763 PSLLSTPITIF
+763 PHLLSTPITIF
-774 NNVVKRLSGQMDEK
+774 NNVVKRLSGQMDDK

-809 AMARQAGKAPTSKV
+809 AMARQAGKAPTNAVVNS
-823 LNQLAQPATTA
+823 LAKPATTA
-834 AAQTAADQNNLRYRI
+834 AAQAPADQNKLRYRVEI
-849 ELNGMAR
+849 NGVGQRN

>member
-11 TGERVVLVD
+11 TGERVVLVG

-34 GVKAYLVGDQWL
+34 GMKAYLVGDQWL
-46 TDDAP
+46 TDD
-51 TVAPAA
+51 VAPAA
-57 APKSEGQAPLRGVAG
+57 APVKPKGQAPLTGAAGVFEAI
-72 FFSAVGEPLVGL
+72 GEPIAGL
-84 SQGVSKG
+84 SQGISKG

-101 LVGMGLEKAGQAFA
+101 LVGMGLEKAGAERV
-115 PDQTLSGL
+115 
-123 ITGQQPTNVVQRA
+123 GQ
-136 GKALQ
+136 ALQ
-141 LDAEQRKLAE
+141 RDAAERKLAE
-151 QEAIADIKKKQPF
+151 QEAIADIKKKQPL

-170 LTGEVVGTLPVG
+170 MTGEVVGTLPVG

-190 KAAQMAPSLARFLTP
+190 KAAQLAPSLARFLTP
-205 VATAIESGGFQAPNL
+205 VATAVETGGFKAPNL
-220 ATRAAGGAITG
+220 ATKAAGGAVTG
-231 GASAGLVDPN
+231 GASAALIDPN
-241 ATEAGAAI
+241 STEAGAAI
-249 GAFVPTIV
+249 GAVVPTVI
-257 APLVKKGAA
+257 APLVSKGAA

-271 VDIKGST
+271 MDIKGST
-278 LLDAVEGKGKEIVN
+278 LLDAVEGKGKEIIN
-292 ALRDKNAIIVPGSA
+292 ALRDKNAVIVPGSA

-334 ATDYATQAA
+334 ATEYSTQARVTD
-343 QSNQARL
+343 QARL
-350 AQESRVGARF
+350 AQEGRVGERF

-366 VKTKID
+366 VKAKIE
-372 NGLGAEVSPREI
+372 NGLGSTTVTPREA
-384 GESLLGAA
+384 GEALLAA
-392 KAERDTVKKGIIEP
+392 ANKEREIVKKGVIEP

-419 IDVSNVVGQAESIL
+419 IDVSSVVDQAESIL

-469 LSSRLIKTSEE
+469 LSSKLIKTSDE
-480 VVLPPEATLQQLDDV
+480 VLPTPEATLQQLDDI

-501 DIAAAKT
+501 DIAAAKSST
-508 SAVPTAGSTLRNLHQ
+508 NATAGSTLRNLHQ
-523 LHDAIDD
+523 LHSAIDD
-530 AIGKSQALPDTAKVA
+530 AIGKSEALPAAAKTA

-578 KLNADDVITKFF
+578 KLNADDVVTKFF

-605 GKNPD
+605 GKNSD
-610 AMKAARTGIE
+610 AMVTARAGIE

-635 TPAKHAQFMKDYKN
+635 DRAKHAQFMKEYKN
-649 PISILD
+649 PIAIMD
-655 DAGMNLSQRF
+655 EAGMNLSQRF
-665 EVVGKDAARLAK
+665 DVVGKDAARLAK

-686 NKLAPPLPPGSNAL
+686 NKLAPALPPGSNAL
-700 VIEKRINELTKNLDT
+700 AVEKRITDLTKGMDA
-715 RQLEAVNA
+715 RQLQAVNA
-723 VRDDLARAAEYQ
+723 VRDDLARQAEYQ
-735 RLAKAGRPAGPTGQ
+735 RLAKEGRPAGPTGQ
-749 GSATEAAAQGGLPF
+749 GSATEAAAQSGLPF
-763 PSLLSTPITIF
+763 PHLLSTPITIF
-774 NNVVKRLSGQMDEK
+774 NNVVKRLSGQMDDK

-809 AMARQAGKAPTSKV
+809 AMARQAGKGPTNAVVNS
-823 LNQLAQPATTA
+823 LAKPATTA
-834 AAQTAADQNNLRYRI
+834 AAQAPADQNKLRYRVDI
-849 ELNGMAR
+849 NGVGQKE

>member
-11 TGERVVLVD
+11 TGERVVLVG

-25 VLQSATNKE
+25 ILQSATNKE
-34 GVKAYLVGDQWL
+34 GMKAYLVGDQWL
-46 TDDAP
+46 TDA
-51 TVAPAA
+51 APAA
-57 APKSEGQAPLRGVAG
+57 APAAPAKPKGQAPLTGAAG
-72 FFSAVGEPLVGL
+72 FFEAVGEPIAGL
-84 SQGVSKG
+84 SQGISKG

-101 LVGMGLEKAGQAFA
+101 LVGMGLEKAGAE
-115 PDQTLSGL
+115 GV
-123 ITGQQPTNVVQRA
+123 GR
-136 GKALQ
+136 ALQ
-141 LDAEQRKLAE
+141 EDAARRKLAE
-151 QEAIADIKKKQPF
+151 QEAIADIKKKQPL

-170 LTGEVVGTLPVG
+170 MTGEVVGTLPVG
-182 GAIAAPLK
+182 GAIAAPIK

-205 VATAIESGGFQAPNL
+205 VATAVESAGFKGPNI
-220 ATRAAGGAITG
+220 ATKGLGGAVSG
-231 GASAGLVDPN
+231 GASAALIDPN

-249 GAFVPTIV
+249 GAVVPTIV
-257 APLVKKGAA
+257 APLVTKGAA

-271 VDIKGST
+271 TDIKGST
-278 LLDAVEGKGKEIVN
+278 LLDAVEGKGQEIIN
-292 ALRDKNAIIVPGSA
+292 ALRAKNAVIVPGSA

-314 PVGSTRFSAL
+314 PVGSARFSAL

-334 ATDYATQAA
+334 ATSYANQAA
-343 QSNQARL
+343 QANEARL
-350 AQESRVGARF
+350 AQEGRVGERF

-366 VKTKID
+366 VKAKIES
-372 NGLGAEVSPREI
+372 GLGSTTVTPREA
-384 GESLLGAA
+384 GEALLAA
-392 KAERDTVKKGIIEP
+392 ANKEREMVKKGVIEP

-419 IDVSNVVGQAESIL
+419 IDVSNVVDQAESIL

-455 KPKPAPDVPVGKGK
+455 KPKPAPEVPVGKGK
-469 LSSRLIKTSEE
+469 LSSKLVKTSEE
-480 VVLPPEATLQQLDDV
+480 VALPPEATLQQLDDI

-501 DIAAAKT
+501 DIAAAKS

-530 AIGKSQALPDTAKVA
+530 AIGKSTALPDAAKTA
-545 YADAVNLYRTE
+545 YADAVSLYRTQY
-556 FVPRFKT
+556 VPRFKT
-563 GINANLFKQT
+563 GVNANLFKQT

-578 KLNADDVITKFF
+578 KLNADDVVSKFF

-610 AMKAARTGIE
+610 AMVTARAGIE

-635 TPAKHAQFMKDYKN
+635 DRAKHAQFMKDYKN
-649 PISILD
+649 PIAILD

-665 EVVGKDAARLAK
+665 DVVGKDASRLAK
-677 IREMADASG
+677 IREMAEASG
-686 NKLAPPLPPGSNAL
+686 NKLAPPLPPGANAL
-700 VIEKRINELTKNLDT
+700 AVEKRISELTSGMT
-715 RQLEAVNA
+715 PRQLQVVNS
-723 VRDDLARAAEYQ
+723 VRDDLARQAEYE
-735 RLAKAGRPAGPTGQ
+735 RLARAGRPAGPTGQ
-749 GSATEAAAQGGLPF
+749 GSATEAASQSGLPF
-763 PSLLSTPITIF
+763 PHLLSTPITIF
-774 NNVVKRLSGQMDEK
+774 NNVVKRLSGQMDDK
-788 VALELAREL
+788 VALELAREM

-809 AMARQAGKAPTSKV
+809 AMARQAGKGKSNAVVNK
-823 LNQLAQPATTA
+823 LAKPLSTA
-834 AAQTAADQNNLRYRI
+834 AAQTPANQNALRI
-849 ELNGMAR
+849 ELTGMANKD

>member
-11 TGERVVLVD
+11 TGERVVLVG

-34 GVKAYLVGDQWL
+34 GLKAYLVGDQWL
-46 TDDAP
+46 TDD
-51 TVAPAA
+51 VPAA
-57 APKSEGQAPLRGVAG
+57 APAAPAKPKGQAPLTGAAG
-72 FFSAVGEPLVGL
+72 FFEAVGEPIAAL

-101 LVGMGLEKAGQAFA
+101 LVGMGLEKAGAE
-115 PDQTLSGL
+115 
-123 ITGQQPTNVVQRA
+123 RA
-136 GKALQ
+136 GRALQ

-151 QEAIADIKKKQPF
+151 QEAIADIKKKQPL

-170 LTGEVVGTLPVG
+170 MTGEVVGTLPVG
-182 GAIAAPLK
+182 GAIAAPIK
-190 KAAQMAPSLARFLTP
+190 KAAQLAPSLARFLTP
-205 VATAIESGGFQAPNL
+205 VATAVETAGFKGPNI
-220 ATRAAGGAITG
+220 ATKAAGGAVTG

-241 ATEAGAAI
+241 STEAGAAI
-249 GAFVPTIV
+249 GAVVPTIV
-257 APLVKKGAA
+257 APLVGKAA
-266 AVNRL
+266 TAINRL
-271 VDIKGST
+271 TDIKGNT
-278 LLDAVEGKGKEIVN
+278 LLDAVEGKGKEIIN
-292 ALRDKNAIIVPGSA
+292 ALRDKNAVIVPGSA

-334 ATDYATQAA
+334 ATSYANQAA
-343 QSNQARL
+343 QTNEARL
-350 AQESRVGARF
+350 AQEGRVGERF

-366 VKTKID
+366 VKAKID
-372 NGLGAEVSPREI
+372 SGLGTSTDTPREV
-384 GESLLGAA
+384 GEALLAA
-392 KAERDTVKKGIIEP
+392 ANKEREIVKKGVIEP

-419 IDVSNVVGQAESIL
+419 IDVSSVVDQAESIL

-455 KPKPAPDVPVGKGK
+455 KPKPAPEVPVGKGK
-469 LSSRLIKTSEE
+469 LSSKLVKTSDE
-480 VVLPPEATLQQLDDV
+480 VVLPPEATLQQLDDI

-501 DIAAAKT
+501 DIAAAK
-508 SAVPTAGSTLRNLHQ
+508 SSMNPTASSTLRNLGQ
-523 LHDAIDD
+523 LHAAIDD
-530 AIGKSQALPDTAKVA
+530 AIGKSEALPVAAKTA

-578 KLNADDVITKFF
+578 KLNADDVVSKFF

-610 AMKAARTGIE
+610 AMVTARAGIE

-629 AVTGEV
+629 AATGEV
-635 TPAKHAQFMKDYKN
+635 DRAKHAQFMKEYKN
-649 PISILD
+649 PIAILD

-665 EVVGKDAARLAK
+665 DVIGKDAARLAK
-677 IREMADASG
+677 VREMADASG

-700 VIEKRINELTKNLDT
+700 AIEKRITDLTNGFT
-715 RQLEAVNA
+715 PRQMQAVNA
-723 VRDDLARAAEYQ
+723 VRDDLARQAEYE
-735 RLAKAGRPAGPTGQ
+735 RLARAGRPAGPTGQ
-749 GSATEAAAQGGLPF
+749 GSATEAASQSGLPF
-763 PSLLSTPITIF
+763 PHLLSTPITIF
-774 NNVVKRLSGQMDEK
+774 NNVVKRLSGQMDDK

-809 AMARQAGKAPTSKV
+809 AMARQAGRAPTNAVVNS
-823 LNQLAQPATTA
+823 LAKPATTA
-834 AAQTAADQNNLRYRI
+834 AAQAPADQNKLRYRVEI
-849 ELNGMAR
+849 NGVGQRN

>member
-11 TGERVVLVD
+11 TGERVVLVG

-34 GVKAYLVGDQWL
+34 GLKAYLVGDQWL
-46 TDDAP
+46 TDDAAP
-51 TVAPAA
+51 AVAPAA
-57 APKSEGQAPLRGVAG
+57 PAKPKGQAPLTGAAG
-72 FFSAVGEPLVGL
+72 FFEAVGEPIAAL

-101 LVGMGLEKAGQAFA
+101 LVGMGLEKAGAE
-115 PDQTLSGL
+115 
-123 ITGQQPTNVVQRA
+123 RA
-136 GKALQ
+136 GRALQ

-151 QEAIADIKKKQPF
+151 QEAIADIKKKQPL

-170 LTGEVVGTLPVG
+170 MTGEVVGTLPVG
-182 GAIAAPLK
+182 GAIAAPIK
-190 KAAQMAPSLARFLTP
+190 KAAQLAPSLARFLTP
-205 VATAIESGGFQAPNL
+205 VATAVETAGFKGPNI
-220 ATRAAGGAITG
+220 ATKAAGGAITG

-241 ATEAGAAI
+241 STEAGAAI
-249 GAFVPTIV
+249 GAVVPTIV
-257 APLVKKGAA
+257 APLVGKAA
-266 AVNRL
+266 TAINRL
-271 VDIKGST
+271 TDIKGNT
-278 LLDAVEGKGKEIVN
+278 LLDAVEGKGKEIIN
-292 ALRDKNAIIVPGSA
+292 ALRDKNAVIVPGSA

-334 ATDYATQAA
+334 ATSYANQAA
-343 QSNQARL
+343 QTNEARL
-350 AQESRVGARF
+350 AQEGRVGERF

-366 VKTKID
+366 VKAKID
-372 NGLGAEVSPREI
+372 SGLGTSTDTPREV
-384 GESLLGAA
+384 GEALLAA
-392 KAERDTVKKGIIEP
+392 ANKEREIVKKGVIEP

-419 IDVSNVVGQAESIL
+419 IDVSSVVDQAESIL

-455 KPKPAPDVPVGKGK
+455 KPKPAPEVPVGKGK
-469 LSSRLIKTSEE
+469 LSSKLVKTSDE
-480 VVLPPEATLQQLDDV
+480 VVLPPEATLQQLDDI

-501 DIAAAKT
+501 DIAAAK
-508 SAVPTAGSTLRNLHQ
+508 SSMNPTASSTLRNLGQ
-523 LHDAIDD
+523 LHAAIDD
-530 AIGKSQALPDTAKVA
+530 AIGKSEALPAAAKTA

-578 KLNADDVITKFF
+578 KLNADDVVSKFF

-610 AMKAARTGIE
+610 AMVTARAGIE

-629 AVTGEV
+629 AATGEV
-635 TPAKHAQFMKDYKN
+635 DRAKHAQFMKEYKN
-649 PISILD
+649 PIAILD

-665 EVVGKDAARLAK
+665 DVIGKDAARLAK
-677 IREMADASG
+677 VREMADASG

-700 VIEKRINELTKNLDT
+700 AIEKRITDLTNGFT
-715 RQLEAVNA
+715 PRQMQAVNA
-723 VRDDLARAAEYQ
+723 VRDDLARQAEYE
-735 RLAKAGRPAGPTGQ
+735 RLARAGRPAGPTGQ
-749 GSATEAAAQGGLPF
+749 GSATEAASQSGLPF
-763 PSLLSTPITIF
+763 PHLLSTPITIF
-774 NNVVKRLSGQMDEK
+774 NNVVKRLSGQMDDK

-809 AMARQAGKAPTSKV
+809 AMARQAGRAPTNAVVNS
-823 LNQLAQPATTA
+823 LAKPATTA
-834 AAQTAADQNNLRYRI
+834 AAQAPADQNKLRYRVEI
-849 ELNGMAR
+849 NGVGQRN

>member
-1 MGLQTATNPK
+1 MGLQTATNPQ
-11 TGERVVLVD
+11 TGERVVLVG

-34 GVKAYLVGDQWL
+34 GIKAYLVGDQWL

-51 TVAPAA
+51 AAVEPAQ
-57 APKSEGQAPLRGVAG
+57 PKGPAPLRGAAG
-72 FFSAVGEPLVGL
+72 FFEAVGEPLVGL
-84 SQGVSKG
+84 SQGISKG
-91 IGDVMFGGQR
+91 IGDVMFGAQR
-101 LVGMGLEKAGQAFA
+101 LVGMGLEKTGN
-115 PDQTLSGL
+115 P
-123 ITGQQPTNVVQRA
+123 IT

-151 QEAIADIKKKQPF
+151 QEAIADIRKKQPL

-170 LTGEVVGTLPVG
+170 MTGEVIGTLPVG
-182 GAIAAPLK
+182 GAIAAPIK
-190 KAAQMAPSLARFLTP
+190 KVAQMAPSLARFLTP
-205 VATAIESGGFQAPNL
+205 VATGIESGGFQAPNL
-220 ATRAAGGAITG
+220 ATKALGGAVTG
-231 GASAGLVDPN
+231 GASAGLIDPN
-241 ATEAGAAI
+241 SAEAGAAI

-257 APLVKKGAA
+257 APLVTKGAA

-271 VDIKGST
+271 MDIKGNT

-292 ALRDKNAIIVPGSA
+292 ALRDKSAVIVPGSA

-314 PVGSTRFSAL
+314 PVGSARFSAL

-350 AQESRVGARF
+350 AQEGRVGERF
-360 QRVIDR
+360 QRVIDK
-366 VKTKID
+366 VKAKID
-372 NGLGAEVSPREI
+372 NAFGEAPTPREL
-384 GESLLGAA
+384 GESLLASA
-392 KAERDTVKKGIIEP
+392 KIERDAVKKGVIEP

-419 IDVSNVVGQAESIL
+419 IDVSNVVNQAESIL

-455 KPKPAPDVPVGKGK
+455 KPKPAPEVPVGKGK
-469 LSSRLIKTSEE
+469 VSSRLIKSTEE
-480 VVLPPEATLQQLDDV
+480 ITTPPEATLQQLDDV

-501 DIAAAKT
+501 DIAAAK
-508 SAVPTAGSTLRNLHQ
+508 SSMNPTASSTLRNLNE
-523 LHDAIDD
+523 LHKAIDA
-530 AIGKSQALPDTAKVA
+530 AIGDSKALPEAAKTA

-563 GINANLFKQT
+563 GVNANLFKQT

-599 QFVEMF
+599 QFVDMF
-605 GKNPD
+605 GKNVD
-610 AMKAARTGIE
+610 AMKTARTGIE
-620 DLYRQKVTN
+620 DLYRQKVTD

-635 TPAKHAQFMKDYKN
+635 SAAKHAKFMKDYGN
-649 PISILD
+649 PITIMD
-655 DAGMNLSQRF
+655 DAGMNLAQRF
-665 EVVGKDAARLAK
+665 DVIGKDAQRLAK

-700 VIEKRINELTKNLDT
+700 AIEQRIADLTT
-715 RQLEAVNA
+715 GMTPRQLQAVNA
-723 VRDDLARAAEYQ
+723 VRDDLARAAEYE
-735 RLAKAGRPAGPTGQ
+735 RLARAGRPAGPTGK
-749 GSATEAAAQGGLPF
+749 GSATEAASQSGLPF
-763 PSLLSTPITIF
+763 PHLLSTPITIF
-774 NNVVKRLSGQMDEK
+774 NNVVKRLSGQMDDK
-788 VALELAREL
+788 VALELAREM

-809 AMARQAGKAPTSKV
+809 AMARQVSKGPTNAV
-823 LNQLAQPATTA
+823 INQLAKPAATA
-834 AAQTAADQNNLRYRI
+834 AAQSPADQNKLRYRV
-849 ELNGMAR
+849 ELNNMLPGRP